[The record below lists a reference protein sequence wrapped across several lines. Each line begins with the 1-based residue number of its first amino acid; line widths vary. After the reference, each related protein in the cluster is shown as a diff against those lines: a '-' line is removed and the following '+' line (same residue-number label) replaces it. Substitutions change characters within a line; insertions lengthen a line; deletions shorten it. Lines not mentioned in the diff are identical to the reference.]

1 MFSVQGQ
8 SATILSQ
15 GNNLEWLPKFH
26 RIPVLS
32 QQKMN
37 NWRFAKKLHVL
48 ANPENALI
56 VVGTLNQSN
65 NYQMLNARHSLLLLI
80 KLSSPPSASSLECD
94 RAVAGDRVVTSC
106 HESR

>member
-1 MFSVQGQ
+1 MTPNQGHELFSFIPNINLFRYFIVTVFRAGTM
-8 SATILSQ
+8 SL

-56 VVGTLNQSN
+56 VVGTVN
-65 NYQMLNARHSLLLLI
+65 
-80 KLSSPPSASSLECD
+80 
-94 RAVAGDRVVTSC
+94 
-106 HESR
+106 